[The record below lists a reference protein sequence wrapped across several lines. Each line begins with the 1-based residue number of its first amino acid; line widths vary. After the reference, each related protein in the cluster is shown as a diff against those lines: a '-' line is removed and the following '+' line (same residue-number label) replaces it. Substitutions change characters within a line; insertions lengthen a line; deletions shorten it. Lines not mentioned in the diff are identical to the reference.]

1 MICSEM
7 RALSGRRESLFQ
19 AQANGRTAK
28 PLSLENLLMGTSKK
42 IKALLRP
49 SSAPDEARAGGSAK
63 DVTILSRKFSAADSA
78 LSFIDASRTVIAFR
92 LQDAGRRQVPE
103 LPKCDR
109 TRESNVIPFR
119 SREDV
124 LRMQAGLRKRD
135 NTRGPSIYDPISS
148 NVEKYDYESE
158 SGDDYHQ
165 RMLQNI
171 LATVATVALMTA
183 GYAILNTLAAIP

>member
-1 MICSEM
+1 
-7 RALSGRRESLFQ
+7 
-19 AQANGRTAK
+19 
-28 PLSLENLLMGTSKK
+28 
-42 IKALLRP
+42 
-49 SSAPDEARAGGSAK
+49 
-63 DVTILSRKFSAADSA
+63 
-78 LSFIDASRTVIAFR
+78 
-92 LQDAGRRQVPE
+92 
-103 LPKCDR
+103 
-109 TRESNVIPFR
+109 
-119 SREDV
+119 
-124 LRMQAGLRKRD
+124 MQAGLRKRD

>member
-1 MICSEM
+1 
-7 RALSGRRESLFQ
+7 
-19 AQANGRTAK
+19 
-28 PLSLENLLMGTSKK
+28 MGNSKK
-42 IKALLRP
+42 IKALHRP
-49 SSAPDEARAGGSAK
+49 SFAREEARAGGSAK
-63 DVTILSRKFSAADSA
+63 DVTILSRKFSAPDST
-78 LSFIDASRTVIAFR
+78 LSIIDAGRTVIAFR
-92 LQDAGRRQVPE
+92 LQDAGRRQPPE

-124 LRMQAGLRKRD
+124 LRVQAGLRKSD
-135 NTRGPSIYDPISS
+135 NTRGPLIYDPISS
-148 NVEKYDYESE
+148 NVETYDYESE

>member
-1 MICSEM
+1 
-7 RALSGRRESLFQ
+7 
-19 AQANGRTAK
+19 
-28 PLSLENLLMGTSKK
+28 MGNSKK
-42 IKALLRP
+42 IEGLLRP
-49 SSAPDEARAGGSAK
+49 SFAPDESRAGGSAK

-78 LSFIDASRTVIAFR
+78 LSFIDAGRTVIAFR
-92 LQDAGRRQVPE
+92 LQDAGRRQPPE

-109 TRESNVIPFR
+109 TRESNVISFR

-171 LATVATVALMTA
+171 LATVATVALMTG